1 MGDFDE
7 HFITQLRQQSWSL
20 YSVGMFII
28 LLRITPRLKRL
39 GPPNLQPDD
48 FLMLLVAALY
58 TTLVVCLNVTARGGG
73 SNLYPPHL
81 EGTFSPTEI
90 RERVYG
96 SKIVVVSEQAMLNVV
111 YAVKSCMLVMY
122 TRLTL
127 GLTTQK
133 LVRWLGVYVF
143 CGWVASQMAF
153 FTACTPFENYWAMP
167 LPEGREQCATLSHYS
182 IVQAVFNIS
191 SDAAMLSV
199 PLPLIFRTTMPVKQK
214 VVLSVIFGMGMFV
227 IIAALLTKVFN
238 LSDVWDPRY
247 MLWYV
252 REASVAVYVSNLPM
266 VWPLVR
272 EWAPWLRS
280 WAPGSSGSRSRGRR
294 ETGRGGGVGGAGG
307 WTKTGSRGGTVE
319 GRVTGPGQGRTRGRR
334 VNSLGSLDSAFDLD
348 VGVGGDAEKGEQR
361 VGGKYRGDND
371 GESTEQIVG
380 TEEVEV
386 DSSTREG
393 SHDSIGV
400 ALTKMGGIQVRRTVE
415 VLEERPANGRRDVG
429 DKGDYSVDVEV
440 AKGGYEWERRRME
453 CEVDRER
460 GHL

>member
-28 LLRITPRLKRL
+28 LLRITARLKRL
-39 GPPNLQPDD
+39 GPRNLQPDD
-48 FLMLLVAALY
+48 FLMLLVASLY
-58 TTLVVCLNVTARGGG
+58 TTLVVSLNVTAQGGG

-90 RERVYG
+90 HERIYG

-133 LVRWLGVYVF
+133 LVRWLGVYVL
-143 CGWVASQMAF
+143 CGWVASQVAF

-167 LPEGREQCATLSHYS
+167 LPKGKEQCATLSHYS

-191 SDAAMLSV
+191 SDAAMLFV

-214 VVLSVIFGMGMFV
+214 VVLSVIFGMGLFV

-280 WAPGSSGSRSRGRR
+280 WAPGSSGSRSRGRKG
-294 ETGRGGGVGGAGG
+294 TGAGGAGGGAGG

-319 GRVTGPGQGRTRGRR
+319 GRVTGAGEGRMQRR
-334 VNSLGSLDSAFDLD
+334 RASSLGSLDSAFDLD
-348 VGVGGDAEKGEQR
+348 VGVGRGGGGKGQQM
-361 VGGKYRGDND
+361 VGGKYKGDND
-371 GESTEQIVG
+371 GESTEQIVRA
-380 TEEVEV
+380 EEDEV
-386 DSSTREG
+386 DVPTREG
-393 SHDSIGV
+393 SHDSTGI

-415 VLEERPANGRRDVG
+415 VLEERPGNGRREVG

-440 AKGGYEWERRRME
+440 AKGGYECPRTRWYR
-453 CEVDRER
+453 
-460 GHL
+460 